1 MRRVLFLLLS
11 CLTLAPSLALA
22 DRPSVTLNPLY
33 INVASRPALS
43 NRTAPRI
50 VRNALSVNYKLYKKG
65 GGTSWGDFPTDTA
78 GITWGANGDGGQWFE
93 CASTVT
99 TLERVWAQFGF
110 KAVSGTKYIV
120 SFDVISKTGTF
131 NGYHVALASG
141 TGTGTTSIQNL
152 TVGRHTMVFTSTSTG
167 TTIVKMGIGVLS
179 ANANNATIRFGNI
192 MVEQPVPQDRA
203 VPWEY
208 VTPGDE
214 RAFAYTYD
222 TTLTGTLV
230 NTPTLGS
237 TYTIPSNS
245 SVLVIGD
252 SWANEEENT
261 PSTWGDFPA
270 HMRRFLRNR
279 PIAVNFRGVA
289 GAQTDEI
296 TTQIASSFT
305 ETDVSA
311 RVSPYT
317 LCIMEGGTNDVAQAK
332 TLAVMQSRRL
342 AQIAA
347 ATARGMK
354 IILLT
359 VPPYNA
365 ANAGMQTVMDGYN
378 AWIKTLGYPVYDV
391 FTDANDG
398 NSDLKTSWGSGDGV
412 HPGQTYND
420 GSSIMGQRLADLVLL
435 IGD

>member
-1 MRRVLFLLLS
+1 MERLLHDFRHVLGVLHQKVVLHDGARDADCVALLESIQSDRVRRHLTGDNHHGNAIHVSSGNAGHGIRQAGAGGDQRHADIAAYAPAADIARRIWAFWVLRKRRNEKE
-11 CLTLAPSLALA
+11 AN
-22 DRPSVTLNPLY
+22 PSVANQ
-33 INVASRPALS
+33 RMKAL
-43 NRTAPRI
+43 R
-50 VRNALSVNYKLYKKG
+50 AL
-65 GGTSWGDFPTDTA
+65 F
-78 GITWGANGDGGQWFE
+78 
-93 CASTVT
+93 
-99 TLERVWAQFGF
+99 
-110 KAVSGTKYIV
+110 
-120 SFDVISKTGTF
+120 
-131 NGYHVALASG
+131 
-141 TGTGTTSIQNL
+141 
-152 TVGRHTMVFTSTSTG
+152 
-167 TTIVKMGIGVLS
+167 
-179 ANANNATIRFGNI
+179 
-192 MVEQPVPQDRA
+192 
-203 VPWEY
+203 
-208 VTPGDE
+208 
-214 RAFAYTYD
+214 
-222 TTLTGTLV
+222 
-230 NTPTLGS
+230 
-237 TYTIPSNS
+237 
-245 SVLVIGD
+245 